1 MRYLYIC
8 PTCKKAYSAESD
20 RPDTIHECLVCNSRL
35 IYANCSKDEWDK
47 KTEEDKK
54 VIKETVL
61 QEQAK
66 VEMST
71 EGQLLYYMK
80 NLDKNV
86 STIKS
91 ILVFFT
97 VLFVICAVITLIL
110 AAKSAALYN
119 DLMDGIRY
127 GF

>member
-1 MRYLYIC
+1 MRYLYVC

-35 IYANCSKDEWDK
+35 IYANCNKDEWDQ
-47 KTEEDKK
+47 KTEEEKK
-54 VIKETVL
+54 VIKETIL
-61 QEQAK
+61 QELVK
-66 VEMST
+66 EEMST
-71 EGQLLYYMK
+71 EGQLLHCMR

-86 STIKS
+86 STIKN

-97 VLFVICAVITLIL
+97 IMFVICAVITLIL

-119 DLMDGIRY
+119 DLMDSIRY